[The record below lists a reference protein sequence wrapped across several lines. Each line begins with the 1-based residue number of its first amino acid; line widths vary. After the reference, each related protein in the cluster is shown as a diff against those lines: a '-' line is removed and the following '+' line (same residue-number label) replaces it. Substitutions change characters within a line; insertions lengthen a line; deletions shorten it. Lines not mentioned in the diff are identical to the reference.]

1 MLARIVLLIGQQQTK
16 GRKMAVSISV
26 DALTVSEHGETV
38 GVQIDLEEYGTAALS
53 RDVMKTIITRAEWDT
68 IVQAMA

>member
-1 MLARIVLLIGQQQTK
+1 
-16 GRKMAVSISV
+16 MAVSISV